1 MSDKPA
7 YGSSRITGGS
17 VDGRANLKPWKPGV
31 SGNPRGRPKVAEE
44 VRSLARAHGQRALE
58 RLVELIDDPDPR
70 VAFMASRE
78 VLDRAYGKPA
88 PPTDVDDQDN
98 KLTVVVKR
106 FEYDAGA
113 AVLAAPPRANEG

>member
-1 MSDKPA
+1 
-7 YGSSRITGGS
+7 
-17 VDGRANLKPWKPGV
+17 
-31 SGNPRGRPKVAEE
+31 VA
-44 VRSLARAHGQRALE
+44 

-88 PPTDVDDQDN
+88 PATDVDDQND
-98 KLTVVVKR
+98 KLTIVVKR